1 MRSFSKNQDTQIFLP
16 LFVLASILVTLF
28 YFANDETRIHIFVEP
43 LSQDAEFKIY
53 WRGKTQ
59 PFHEDR
65 STYEYLSAGKT
76 ALVLG
81 FRPADGPAQIRLD
94 LSSSLHKVSL
104 LTAVYYNGECIWPF
118 PAWCGLD
125 LVETRPTLFNDVE
138 ISQVGQL
145 RLRSLGVDPYVVWS
159 VPKDPRGKVL
169 RLALNLIL
177 VSFCF
182 IVMGF
187 VLLKLMGTTKMT
199 ATAWLINSA
208 PALLCYPI
216 YLFIDDITS
225 RFYGS
230 ALFGRESFYFGL
242 LLFFLMILSQ
252 KILRLRVICSPIRSA
267 ALLILV
273 SSVALDVMFHLA
285 VIEDWRLGSEPKEYH
300 WRLDRSFKDN
310 YNKSSLKYH
319 ADLSRLKKEIPQG
332 SRILSDTATSL
343 YIAAT
348 TDVFIVNP
356 LAHHRVE
363 GGSLNGQDLQNLCE
377 RNPMWDPI
385 AKILDRTNIDY
396 LVVNEDK
403 ENHNIR
409 RSCRNLRS
417 KRLPSKFPSHF
428 LQVFVGDN
436 ITVYKIEL

>member
-1 MRSFSKNQDTQIFLP
+1 M
-16 LFVLASILVTLF
+16 F

-43 LSQDAEFKIY
+43 LSQNVEFKIY

-65 STYEYLSAGKT
+65 STYANLLAGKT

-81 FRPADGPAQIRLD
+81 FRPTDDPTQIRLD
-94 LSSSLHKVSL
+94 LSGSLDGASL
-104 LTAVYYNGECIWPF
+104 LKVVYDNGECIWPLR
-118 PAWCGLD
+118 AWCELD
-125 LVETRPTLFNDVE
+125 LAKTRPTVFNDVE
-138 ISQVGQL
+138 INQVGQL
-145 RLRSLGVDPYVVWS
+145 RLRSLGDDPFVAWA
-159 VPKDPRGKVL
+159 VPKDPRGKAL

-187 VLLKLMGTTKMT
+187 VLLKFIGTTKMT
-199 ATAWLINSA
+199 ATAWLANSA

-216 YLFIDDITS
+216 YLFIDEITS
-225 RFYGS
+225 RFYGP
-230 ALFGRESFYFGL
+230 ALVGREIFYFGL
-242 LLFFLMILSQ
+242 ILFFLMILSQ
-252 KILRLRVICSPIRSA
+252 KFLSARVICSPIRSA
-267 ALLILV
+267 VLLILV

-285 VIEDWRLGSEPKEYH
+285 VIKHWRMGSEPTEYH

-310 YNKSSLKYH
+310 YDNSSLKYQ
-319 ADLSRLKKEIPQG
+319 ADLSRLNVEIPRG
-332 SRILSDTATSL
+332 GRILSDTATSL

-348 TDVFIVNP
+348 TNAFIVNP

-363 GGSLNGQDLQNLCE
+363 GGSLTGRDLQDLCE
-377 RNPMWDPI
+377 RNPMWDSI
-385 AKILDRTNIDY
+385 AKVLDRTNVDY
-396 LVVNEDK
+396 LVVNEDQ

-409 RSCRNLRS
+409 KSCPNLRS

-428 LQVFVGDN
+428 RQVLVGDDL
-436 ITVYKIEL
+436 TVYKIEL